1 MTSNDLINTNFENWV
16 LTIHDTQ
23 VMIDRDIAEAF
34 QVETKALNQAVKRNI
49 ERFPKELRFQLSEIE
64 FENWKSQIVTSNYKK
79 MGLRRRPYAFTDQGV
94 AMLSAVL
101 RSPIAVQVSIQ
112 LMKAFVEM
120 RKVITNREGILQRV
134 DLLELK
140 QIESDQKFEKIFKAL
155 ENDPKLPE
163 QGIFYEGQVFD
174 AYSFVA
180 KLIKS
185 ANSHI
190 LLIDNYLDETVLL
203 LLSKRKPNVQV
214 DCYTNTVSKQLLLDL
229 KKHNSQFEPI
239 NIYELKKSHD
249 RFLLL
254 DGKDMCHFG
263 ASIKDLGKKWF
274 AFSKMNAE
282 TAQFLLNLKA
292 QN

>member
-16 LTIHDTQ
+16 LTIGGTQ

-49 ERFPKELRFQLSEIE
+49 ERFPKEFRFQLDEIE
-64 FENWKSQIVTSNYKK
+64 KSQLVTNCDRLSNLKDSTSP
-79 MGLRRRPYAFTDQGV
+79 PYAFTEQGV
-94 AMLSAVL
+94 AILSAVL
-101 RSPIAVQVSIQ
+101 RSSIAVQVSIQ

-254 DGKDMCHFG
+254 DGKDMYHFG

-274 AFSKMNAE
+274 AFSIMNAE
-282 TAQFLLNLKA
+282 TA
-292 QN
+292 